1 MRTGI
6 DANGDDRVAVASGH
20 GEDRV
25 VNELEEG
32 TRLEL
37 DFGKLRAV
45 AATGSEVVPVVLQDA
60 ASKDVLFIGYAN
72 EQALKATLDERIAVL
87 WSTSRNELWRKG
99 ASSGDVLEL
108 VEVRVNCEQNSLLYL
123 VNRTTGGACHTK
135 SASGDARP
143 TCYYRSITGEGALRH
158 D

>member
-1 MRTGI
+1 MRAEVGA
-6 DANGDDRVAVASGH
+6 DGDNRVAVASGSR
-20 GEDRV
+20 EDRV

-60 ASKDVLFIGYAN
+60 ATKDVLFVGYAN
-72 EQALKATLDERIAVL
+72 ELALKATLDERIAVL

-123 VNRTTGGACHTK
+123 VSRTTGAACHTK
-135 SASGDARP
+135 SESGEARP
-143 TCYYRSITGEGALRH
+143 TCYYRSIVDESTLRH
-158 D
+158 E